1 MLWIRGY
8 MKSKKVIEIKTAV
21 FELKIFWN
29 GTLVASQG
37 TILLGILLLRIFTQ
51 AEAMKALTILL
62 LLLDLFAVL
71 FIAFAHS
78 TIEVKDNVDKSNK
91 QSKSSNNTKTV
102 KPKEP
107 PKPTAKDRLAN
118 AKPAQKQNTE
128 SKMDSNTESKIENK
142 PAGSVTL
149 LDELSDE
156 DWDALFNFDS
166 EE

>member
-1 MLWIRGY
+1 

-78 TIEVKDNVDKSNK
+78 TIEVKDNVDKPNVDKPNK
-91 QSKSSNNTKTV
+91 QSKPSNNTKTV

-128 SKMDSNTESKIENK
+128 STVDSNTESKVENK